1 MLHHYLTIVRRFF
14 TREWGYSLI
23 NLSGLVLGLTA
34 VLLAFTFIRDES
46 QYDAFHDKAGRIFR
60 VNKWVKEDS
69 GERFLVAETPG
80 MMAPT
85 MVADYPEVEAA
96 THYAPWFDEVLL
108 THENQSVNTEG
119 FVFADTSFL
128 QLFDFEMVRGDP
140 SALAVPGQLLITPKL
155 AAALFGDEDP
165 LGKAVIGLDD
175 NMYSIAG
182 IIAAPPRRSHLQFE
196 ALASWSS
203 TRPGSGFH
211 DFSFMNN
218 WLGQTVYTY
227 VLLQDAGQEK
237 ALDAKFPAF
246 VERYMANRTGRYDF
260 FLQPLSEVYLHSDNI
275 RYLRG
280 NKYGSAV
287 FMRTFSIIALLVLLV
302 ACFNYINISTAK
314 SVERSKEVGVKKVLG
329 AGRRALAFQF
339 LTETFIF
346 TGLAGML
353 SLALAHALLPRFNI
367 LFGRDIP
374 SGLLSE
380 YLAFGFLGLT
390 VVVVSLTA
398 GVFPALVLSG
408 FRPIQVLKARKV
420 QARGSAG
427 PRAVLTALQLSL
439 SVGLIAGAIVLYKQ
453 FNFILSKDLGF
464 DKEQVLVMSTP
475 PGIERKSE
483 LFRAEL
489 EQLPGVESVS
499 ICQAAIRSGTF
510 GTTVLPEG
518 SNGKEV
524 PAQSYRVEENF
535 LETFGIELAEGRFLS
550 TQFPTD
556 TSVGALVVNEQ
567 MVRQMGW
574 EEPLGKT
581 IKFTADGTAYPIVGV
596 VKDFH
601 FDTFQQPIGPLVM
614 YLDGRKNH
622 ISVRFDRGE
631 LPALLPA
638 LSRLWESYEPR
649 FPFNYYFLDEHF
661 AKDYLAEQRMVKVV
675 GLFSL
680 LAIFIACLGLY
691 GLASFTVSRRVRE
704 IGIRKVLGASVGQIL
719 MLLHHRLFYLTL
731 VGFLMGGALS
741 WYLLHSWLEQYA
753 YAVRL
758 SPWAFL
764 MAGLLTLLVA
774 SLSVLSQSLRAA
786 LGNPADALRYE

>member
-302 ACFNYINISTAK
+302 ACFNYINIS
-314 SVERSKEVGVKKVLG
+314 
-329 AGRRALAFQF
+329 
-339 LTETFIF
+339 
-346 TGLAGML
+346 
-353 SLALAHALLPRFNI
+353 
-367 LFGRDIP
+367 
-374 SGLLSE
+374 
-380 YLAFGFLGLT
+380 
-390 VVVVSLTA
+390 
-398 GVFPALVLSG
+398 
-408 FRPIQVLKARKV
+408 
-420 QARGSAG
+420 
-427 PRAVLTALQLSL
+427 
-439 SVGLIAGAIVLYKQ
+439 
-453 FNFILSKDLGF
+453 
-464 DKEQVLVMSTP
+464 
-475 PGIERKSE
+475 
-483 LFRAEL
+483 
-489 EQLPGVESVS
+489 
-499 ICQAAIRSGTF
+499 
-510 GTTVLPEG
+510 
-518 SNGKEV
+518 
-524 PAQSYRVEENF
+524 
-535 LETFGIELAEGRFLS
+535 
-550 TQFPTD
+550 
-556 TSVGALVVNEQ
+556 
-567 MVRQMGW
+567 
-574 EEPLGKT
+574 
-581 IKFTADGTAYPIVGV
+581 
-596 VKDFH
+596 
-601 FDTFQQPIGPLVM
+601 
-614 YLDGRKNH
+614 
-622 ISVRFDRGE
+622 
-631 LPALLPA
+631 
-638 LSRLWESYEPR
+638 
-649 FPFNYYFLDEHF
+649 
-661 AKDYLAEQRMVKVV
+661 
-675 GLFSL
+675 
-680 LAIFIACLGLY
+680 LY
-691 GLASFTVSRRVRE
+691 GIHLVR
-704 IGIRKVLGASVGQIL
+704 
-719 MLLHHRLFYLTL
+719 
-731 VGFLMGGALS
+731 S
-741 WYLLHSWLEQYA
+741 WF
-753 YAVRL
+753 V
-758 SPWAFL
+758 PVV
-764 MAGLLTLLVA
+764 M
-774 SLSVLSQSLRAA
+774 
-786 LGNPADALRYE
+786 